1 MKAYVIKKLCLL
13 ACSFGLIACQSIP
26 KLAGS
31 AQVSPK
37 YDRMAASIQHLFT
50 QELDSS
56 CNIDFTIERKRQK
69 QNQLVQ
75 NKRYNPMTLKLIVKA
90 TGTCH
95 QRAIN
100 QSWYQETQ
108 ILNDSSDLSQID
120 QSDRVLWQSIE
131 FKTIDQIHNWLKQ
144 LSTQH

>member
-1 MKAYVIKKLCLL
+1 MKAHVINKLGLL
-13 ACSFGLIACQSIP
+13 ACTFGLIACQPIP
-26 KLAGS
+26 KLAGN

-37 YDRMAASIQHLFT
+37 YDRMAANIQHLFT
-50 QELDSS
+50 QEPNSS
-56 CNIDFTIERKRQK
+56 CNIDFTIARKRQT

-95 QRAIN
+95 QRTID
-100 QSWYQETQ
+100 QSWYQEIQ

-131 FKTIDQIHNWLKQ
+131 FKAIDQIRNWLKQ
-144 LSTQH
+144 LSTQN